1 MIIGACRLRLYL
13 PGVVSLKEK
22 RSVLKPLQ
30 NQLRRKFEVAV
41 AETDHQDVWQSSEI
55 AIVAVATETGHI
67 YAVLEKA
74 VHWIE
79 DNYFQ
84 VEVMDWDVELR

>member
-30 NQLRRKFEVAV
+30 HQLRRTFEVAV
-41 AETDHQDVWQSSEI
+41 AETDHQDVWQSAEI
-55 AIVAVATETGHI
+55 AVVAVATDAGHI
-67 YAVLEKA
+67 YSVLEKA
-74 VHWIE
+74 VHWVE
-79 DNYFQ
+79 DNYYQ
-84 VEVMDWDVELR
+84 VQVMDWDVELR